1 MQVGK
6 FLRVGSKELDYGIV
20 KSIIFCDNQFSF

>member
-1 MQVGK
+1 MQVGR

-20 KSIIFCDNQFSF
+20 DPIIFCDDQFSF